1 MFLLLYKS
9 SVKFLVEYQQSTK
22 LKNLKWKQKK
32 ITDREK
38 LEEYIH
44 SYGFIV
50 KDVDSSDGFGHDY
63 DGY

>member
-1 MFLLLYKS
+1 MIKRKVLSRISTINEAK
-9 SVKFLVEYQQSTK
+9 KFKMEAE
-22 LKNLKWKQKK
+22 K

-50 KDVDSSDGFGHDY
+50 KDVDLSDGFGHDY